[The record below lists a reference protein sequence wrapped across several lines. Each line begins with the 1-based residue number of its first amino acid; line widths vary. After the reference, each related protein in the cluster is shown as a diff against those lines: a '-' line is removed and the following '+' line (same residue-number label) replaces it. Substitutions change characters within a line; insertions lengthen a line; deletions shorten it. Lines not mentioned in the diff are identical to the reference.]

1 MSAAQ
6 LGTSGSGAEPEMPG
20 PNPVSPA
27 YWELIKP
34 ISLVSKI
41 RLFLEIA
48 CAYTRV
54 RWLLLRHRDIRI
66 AVAILRAVPSDRR
79 EVAGDPLA
87 DKYAGYRLGRA
98 VARTLGV
105 LPGDSRCLVR
115 SLVLTQLLARRGTG
129 STLIIGISPG
139 SEFEAHAWVESEGVP
154 LLSPEN
160 AADRRLIEV

>member
-1 MSAAQ
+1 MTKPDSV
-6 LGTSGSGAEPEMPG
+6 SG
-20 PNPVSPA
+20 A

-34 ISLVSKI
+34 ISLLSKV

-48 CAYTRV
+48 CAYARV
-54 RWLLLRHRDIRI
+54 RWLLLRHRDIRT
-66 AVAILRAVPSDRR
+66 AVAILRAVPADRR
-79 EVAGDPLA
+79 ESADDSLA

-115 SLVLTQLLARRGTG
+115 SLVLTQLLARRGTD
-129 STLIIGISPG
+129 STLIIGISPE
-139 SEFEAHAWVESEGVP
+139 SEFVAHAWVESEGIP

>member
-1 MSAAQ
+1 MTRPDSV
-6 LGTSGSGAEPEMPG
+6 SG
-20 PNPVSPA
+20 A

-34 ISLVSKI
+34 ISLLSKV

-48 CAYTRV
+48 CAYARV
-54 RWLLLRHRDIRI
+54 RWLLLRHRDIRT
-66 AVAILRAVPSDRR
+66 AVAILRAVPADRR
-79 EVAGDPLA
+79 ELADDSLA

-115 SLVLTQLLARRGTG
+115 SLVLTQLLARRGTA
-129 STLIIGISPG
+129 STLIIGISPE
-139 SEFEAHAWVESEGVP
+139 SEFVAHAWVESEGIP